1 MKTDKENE
9 LKMIG
14 TCGHRISEG
23 IASWVK
29 KDGQLV
35 YGTFCGNCVYFFHK
49 QGRLVNK
56 EISDLMLNSEYSLNA
71 ELEIATNAGL
81 EAQER
86 VKEYDTILNDNYFI
100 LNQNKKLKAELE
112 KANSEINA
120 RVSDVEF
127 WKKNAEY
134 FDECCREKDP
144 VITDLDVELEKARE
158 LIEEILGIEN
168 KNKPVIEALKDV
180 RCWEEKAKEF
190 LKKEGE

>member
-56 EISDLMLNSEYSLNA
+56 EISDLMLNSEYSL
-71 ELEIATNAGL
+71 
-81 EAQER
+81 
-86 VKEYDTILNDNYFI
+86 
-100 LNQNKKLKAELE
+100 KA
-112 KANSEINA
+112 
-120 RVSDVEF
+120 
-127 WKKNAEY
+127 
-134 FDECCREKDP
+134 
-144 VITDLDVELEKARE
+144 ELEKARE
-158 LIEEILGIEN
+158 LIEAQSKFLNRFKDGFYLNNSFSELVSLYKDLTDFEIG
-168 KNKPVIEALKDV
+168 KVD
-180 RCWEEKAKEF
+180 EF
-190 LKKEGE
+190 LKIKEVE